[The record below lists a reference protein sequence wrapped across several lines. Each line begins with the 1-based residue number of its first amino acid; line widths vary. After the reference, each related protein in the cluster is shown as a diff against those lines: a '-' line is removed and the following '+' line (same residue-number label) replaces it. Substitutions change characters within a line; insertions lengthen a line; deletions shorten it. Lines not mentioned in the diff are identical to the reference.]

1 MESRYKMEKLTRK
14 LSKRELQVTTM
25 VGELKGMQ
33 DKVQAVEAEKQTL
46 VEENDALAA
55 KNKELSQK
63 QSERSS
69 EGNEELLHL
78 RQEVKRLEDTN
89 ATLCKENLEVM
100 TELDQLQARAG
111 EDSFVLP
118 NPAKLKSELMA
129 CTSAKGEPFQ
139 STPSFKSPAP
149 PEFDNTMSNSFSASF
164 DAQIFQ
170 DDAEAKFTGDEA
182 SPAPRPTTALT
193 PPTTTPTA
201 ASTTTRRKRTTLGN
215 LSVNSP
221 MPPKKMKKRD
231 MPSAIKPCSTEAHT
245 TTTTSTEGSETAGED
260 QKPNECQTQ

>member
-1 MESRYKMEKLTRK
+1 LTRK
-14 LSKRELQVTTM
+14 LSKRKLQVTTM
-25 VGELKGMQ
+25 VGELKGMK
-33 DKVQAVEAEKQTL
+33 DKVQTVEAEKQTL

-55 KNKELSQK
+55 KNTELSQK
-63 QSERSS
+63 QSKRSA

-170 DDAEAKFTGDEA
+170 DDAEAKFTA

-193 PPTTTPTA
+193 PTTTTPTA
-201 ASTTTRRKRTTLGN
+201 ASTTRRKRTTLGN

-221 MPPKKMKKRD
+221 MPPKKMTKRD
-231 MPSAIKPCSTEAHT
+231 MPSAIKPCSTEAR
-245 TTTTSTEGSETAGED
+245 TTSTTASTESSETAGEE
-260 QKPNECQTQ
+260 QKPNECNTQ